1 MYRKIVV
8 GYDGSEQAK
17 DALALAAQL
26 RDEDGVVIAGCVYPA
41 TGPGRGQQLE
51 PILADAARE
60 SVAEARQQ
68 IDADW
73 LSLQA
78 VLGHSPAH
86 GLHVLAEEAEA
97 DLVVV
102 GSSHRGNV
110 GRVLAGS
117 TGERLLNGSPC
128 PVAVAPKGFA
138 ARAQTPQVVGV
149 AFDGSEE
156 AAAVL
161 HEGAALADEFDATL
175 KLVTVVPPLAAFTT
189 DPSDPRYY
197 TDEEIDQFRREEF
210 RRMLEDAAEPLPDE
224 RRVQTVLVEGRPAA
238 KIVDEAGKDIDLL
251 VMGSRN
257 YGPIR
262 RVMVGSTAIAVMRR
276 SPCPVLVIPRGA
288 ATPSAD
294 AAATAATTGSGPGR
308 TAVAP
313 GADVRFLLT
322 SLVEPS
328 SG

>member
-8 GYDGSEQAK
+8 GYDGGQQAK

-26 RDEDGVVIAGCVYPA
+26 RAEDGAVVAACVYPA

-51 PILADAARE
+51 AVMADAARE
-60 SVAEARQQ
+60 TLEGAREQ

-73 LSLQA
+73 LSLQPMR
-78 VLGHSPAH
+78 GDSSAH
-86 GLHVLAEEAEA
+86 GLHVLTEEAEA

-102 GSSHRGNV
+102 GSSHRGEV
-110 GRVLAGS
+110 GRVVAGS

-138 ARAQTPQVVGV
+138 AGAQTPQVIGV
-149 AFDGSEE
+149 AFDGSVE
-156 AAAVL
+156 AATAL
-161 HEGAALADEFDATL
+161 REGAALAGGFGATL
-175 KLVTVVPPLAAFTT
+175 KVVTAVPPLEVFTADPRDPHYHT
-189 DPSDPRYY
+189 DP
-197 TDEEIDQFRREEF
+197 EIEHYRREEF
-210 RRMLEDAAEPLPDE
+210 RRMLEDAADPLPDE
-224 RRVQTVLVEGRPAA
+224 LRAATVLVDGHPATE
-238 KIVDEAGKDIDLL
+238 IVDEAGKGIDLL

-276 SPCPVLVIPRGA
+276 SPCPVIVIPRGL

-294 AAATAATTGSGPGR
+294 GAAAAAT
-308 TAVAP
+308 TA
-313 GADVRFLLT
+313 
-322 SLVEPS
+322 
-328 SG
+328 

>member
-8 GYDGSEQAK
+8 GYDGSERAK

-26 RDEDGVVIAGCVYPA
+26 RAGDGVVIAGCVYPA
-41 TGPGRGQQLE
+41 TGPGKGKQLE

-60 SVAEARQQ
+60 TLAEARKQY
-68 IDADW
+68 DAEW
-73 LSLQA
+73 LSLQP
-78 VLGHSPAH
+78 VLGHSTAH
-86 GLHVLAEEAEA
+86 GLHVLTEKDEA

-102 GSSHRGNV
+102 GSSHRGDV

-138 ARAQTPQVVGV
+138 SDARAPGVIGV
-149 AFDGSEE
+149 AFDGSQE
-156 AAAVL
+156 AAAAL
-161 HEGAALADEFDATL
+161 HEGAALAGELHGTL
-175 KLVTVVPPLAAFTT
+175 KLVTVVSPLEVFT
-189 DPSDPRYY
+189 DDARYHPHHSDA
-197 TDEEIDQFRREEF
+197 EIEHYRREEF
-210 RRMLEDAAEPLPDE
+210 RRMLEDAAEPVPDE
-224 RRVQTVLVEGRPAA
+224 LRAETVLVEGHPAA
-238 KIVDEAGKDIDLL
+238 EIVDEAGKGIDLL

-276 SPCPVLVIPRGA
+276 SPCPVIVIPRGA

-294 AAATAATTGSGPGR
+294 AAGAATAS
-308 TAVAP
+308 
-313 GADVRFLLT
+313 
-322 SLVEPS
+322 
-328 SG
+328 

>member
-1 MYRKIVV
+1 MYRKLVV
-8 GYDGSEQAK
+8 GYDGTEQAK
-17 DALALAAQL
+17 DALALASQL
-26 RDEDGVVIAGCVYPA
+26 RAGDGVVMAACVYPA

-51 PILADAARE
+51 PVLAEAAGE
-60 SVAEARQQ
+60 TLAEARKQ

-86 GLHVLAEEAEA
+86 GLHVLTEEAEA

-102 GSSHRGNV
+102 GSSHRGDV

-138 ARAQTPQVVGV
+138 ARAGAPRMIGV

-156 AAAVL
+156 AATAL
-161 HEGAALADEFDATL
+161 REGAALAGEFGATL
-175 KLVTVVPPLAAFTT
+175 KVVTVVPPLEVFTA
-189 DPSDPRYY
+189 DPRDPHYH
-197 TDEEIDQFRREEF
+197 TDAEIEHYRREEF
-210 RRMLEDAAEPLPDE
+210 RRTLEDAANPLPDE
-224 RRVQTVLVEGRPAA
+224 LRAATVLVDGHPATE
-238 KIVDEAGKDIDLL
+238 IVDEAGKGIDLL

-276 SPCPVLVIPRGA
+276 SPCPVIVIPRGV

-294 AAATAATTGSGPGR
+294 AAATAATTS
-308 TAVAP
+308 
-313 GADVRFLLT
+313 
-322 SLVEPS
+322 
-328 SG
+328 

>member
-1 MYRKIVV
+1 MYRRIVV

-26 RDEDGVVIAGCVYPA
+26 RAEDGVVIAGCVYPA

-51 PILADAARE
+51 SVMADAASE
-60 SVAEARQQ
+60 TLAEARGQ

-78 VLGHSPAH
+78 VPGHSSAH
-86 GLHVLAEEAEA
+86 GLHVLTEQAEA

-102 GSSHRGNV
+102 GSSHRGDI

-128 PVAVAPKGFA
+128 PVAVAPRGFA
-138 ARAQTPQVVGV
+138 SRAQKPEVVGV
-149 AFDGSEE
+149 AFDGSDE
-156 AAAVL
+156 AAAAL
-161 HEGAALADEFDATL
+161 HEGAALAGGVGATL
-175 KLVTVVPPLAAFTT
+175 KVMTVVPPLEVFTA
-189 DPSDPRYY
+189 DPRDPHYH
-197 TDEEIDQFRREEF
+197 TDAEIEHYRREEF
-210 RRMLEDAAEPLPDE
+210 RRMLEHAAEPLPDE
-224 RRVQTVLVEGRPAA
+224 LRANTVLVDGQPAA
-238 KIVDEAGKDIDLL
+238 EIVDEAGKGIDLL

-262 RVMVGSTAIAVMRR
+262 RVMVGSAAIEVMRQ
-276 SPCPVLVIPRGA
+276 SPCPVIVIPRGV

-294 AAATAATTGSGPGR
+294 AATTAATT
-308 TAVAP
+308 A
-313 GADVRFLLT
+313 
-322 SLVEPS
+322 
-328 SG
+328 